1 MKVEIPES
9 LYKRIEE
16 VISSEDTVEEFV
28 LKSIR
33 LSLDK
38 LLEDED
44 KELSREEE
52 ELIKDRLV
60 KLGYLWRNVQNVRRE
75 ICLC

>member
-60 KLGYLWRNVQNVRRE
+60 KLGYL
-75 ICLC
+75 